1 MNTDNEKLLHQLEQ
15 ATAADLDSD
24 AVLDEETQALRDSW
38 VAMGDLLDS
47 HQPSTPLPMPQEIA
61 TPPTRSHV
69 LWWAIAASLMLA
81 ASALWIYNQV
91 NQSWT
96 SSTQIAQDSL
106 DTPQDP
112 SPKPQDSTFQ
122 PQEPIIEP
130 PTNDLLAWD
139 DSLDEDISSFNTAV
153 TDLERNWYGN
163 NGDVRSMYND
173 VEEFSTDIN
182 GTSL

>member
-1 MNTDNEKLLHQLEQ
+1 MNTDNEKLLRQLEQ

-24 AVLDEETQALRDSW
+24 AILDEETRMLRDSW
-38 VAMGDLLDS
+38 MAMGDLLDS
-47 HQPSTPLPMPQEIA
+47 QQPSTPLPMPKEIA
-61 TPPTRSHV
+61 TPPKQSHV

-81 ASALWIYNQV
+81 ASALWIYNQTNPT
-91 NQSWT
+91 NQRGAP
-96 SSTQIAQDSL
+96 STQIAQDSP

-112 SPKPQDSTFQ
+112 NPEPQDSIDTSL
-122 PQEPIIEP
+122 ESS
-130 PTNDLLAWD
+130 TNDLLAWD
-139 DSLDEDISSFNTAV
+139 DSLDEDISSFSTAV

-182 GTSL
+182 ETSL